1 MKRIYNSRWIMTL
14 VGLVIPILNHIFGW
28 EIPTEEMVAMAGVIA
43 AFVLGESWRKAKNG
57 ILRARE

>member
-43 AFVLGESWRKAKNG
+43 AFVLGESWRKASNG
-57 ILRARE
+57 M